1 MSRTYRRRKGE
12 KPGTWITHDQV
23 VVDEIPY
30 KRKSWKGEWYDYI
43 HRLYKDVPRSGKDLR
58 EHLAIWHS
66 DNACVV
72 GSPPKWFVRDFCNKP
87 FRAKAKAEIRR
98 MVQTGDF
105 EDYNFNP
112 HKNNAMWN
120 WW

>member
-23 VVDEIPY
+23 VVDEIP
-30 KRKSWKGEWYDYI
+30 
-43 HRLYKDVPRSGKDLR
+43 YKDVPRSGKDLR